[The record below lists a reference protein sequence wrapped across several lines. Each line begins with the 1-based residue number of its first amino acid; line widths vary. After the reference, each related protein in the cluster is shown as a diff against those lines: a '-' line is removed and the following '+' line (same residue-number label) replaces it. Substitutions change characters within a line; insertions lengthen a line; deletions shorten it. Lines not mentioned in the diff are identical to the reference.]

1 MFLVCRCSNAFIVSC
16 FCGWLQGRSYHNFL
30 TAVSM
35 AGCEGALGSPIEV
48 ALSAARK
55 FEPKS
60 YRLAVHFRMPFVKG
74 YEHL

>member
-1 MFLVCRCSNAFIVSC
+1 MP
-16 FCGWLQGRSYHNFL
+16 LQGRSYHDFL

-35 AGCEGALGSPIEV
+35 AGCEGALGSPTEV

-60 YRLAVHFRMPFVKG
+60 YRLAVHFQFALRKG
-74 YEHL
+74 I